1 MKKGIRAIYTI
12 PKEYYFILDNHF
24 EIIEDY
30 LREHFEIN
38 FGISLA
44 EYDKME
50 YTEIIVELFN
60 NTFMEVEKDL
70 QDFKY
75 YMKDIT
81 GRRLKQIVKLK
92 FESI

>member
-12 PKEYYFILDNHF
+12 PKEYYFLLDKHF

-38 FGISLA
+38 FGISLS
-44 EYDKME
+44 EIDGQD

-60 NTFMEVEKDL
+60 DTFMEVEKDL

-81 GRRLKQIVKLK
+81 GRRLKQMAKLK
-92 FESI
+92 FEKI